1 MVITTTM
8 LHTDCSTSG
17 SDEFRTGRK
26 PGVPKGQGVNMT
38 QLQTNIPAIFA
49 DAPDKEKVSGKYTF
63 IPTKRVIDDLSSF
76 GWLPRIAS
84 GSKENAAAKHMIRF
98 SRAGFSGSE
107 EVRPEIVLLNSH
119 NGLSSFNLKAGI
131 FRLVCSN
138 GLVVATSVFGDIR
151 IKHINYSL
159 PEVSRA
165 VEQFAG
171 GIDGVMAT
179 VDQMKR
185 SHLSPDLKRK
195 FAEEAV
201 GLRWDHTRDPIAYT
215 RLLQPRRAADD
226 GSSVWSIMNILQEKL
241 LKGDVMDIRG
251 RKMRGITQ
259 VDSVVGFNQ
268 ELYALAMKYANN

>member
-1 MVITTTM
+1 MTTTM
-8 LHTDCSTSG
+8 NTT
-17 SDEFRTGRK
+17 
-26 PGVPKGQGVNMT
+26 
-38 QLQTNIPAIFA
+38 IPAIFA
-49 DAPDKEKVSGKYTF
+49 EAPDKERVSNKYTF
-63 IPTKRVIDDLSSF
+63 IPTTRVIDDLKSF
-76 GWLPRIAS
+76 GWNPRVAS
-84 GSKENAAAKHMIRF
+84 GSKENPAAKHMIRF
-98 SRAGFSGSE
+98 IRDGFSGVE
-107 EVRPEIVLLNSH
+107 DVKPEIVLLNSH
-119 NGLSSFNLKAGI
+119 NGLSSFNLKAGL

-171 GIDGVMAT
+171 GMEGVMAS

-185 SHLSPDLKRK
+185 SLLSSDLRRK
-195 FAEEAV
+195 FATEAI
-201 GLRWDHTRDPIAYT
+201 GIRWDHTRDPINFT

-226 GSSVWSIMNILQEKL
+226 SGSVWTVMNILQEKL
-241 LKGDVMDIRG
+241 LKGDVYDIRG
-251 RKMRGITQ
+251 RKLRGLTQ